1 MPYRQRFGCL
11 SLHGMLANST
21 NATILAIPLTSVI
34 LYLSEFS
41 HSLSLIIDGLKH
53 KAHARR

>member
-1 MPYRQRFGCL
+1 
-11 SLHGMLANST
+11 LHGMLANST